1 VWVSSKA
8 KAGKDAAELAGLDQP
23 TGVTATTDLEAI
35 LAAKPECVVYTAMA
49 DNRLVE
55 ALEDYRRILAAGVN
69 IVASAA
75 VFLQYPWGTL
85 PDEMIAPI
93 QQAAEAGNAS
103 IFVNGIDP
111 GFANDLLPM
120 ALAGTCQ
127 SIEQIRCMEIINY
140 DTYDSATVMFDVMGF
155 GKPLDDIPMLLQPG
169 VLSLAWGSV
178 VRQLAAGLGISL
190 DEVTETYVREPAP
203 EDFDI
208 ASGHIAKDTAAA
220 LRFEVRGMV
229 GGKPVVVLEHVT
241 RIRDDL
247 CPEWPQPAQEGGSY
261 RIEITGEPSYSVDL
275 CLSSPNGDHNHAGLV
290 ATAARV
296 VNRHPRG
303 RRRTAGYPHYVRLA
317 SHHRKRAVRWQ
328 LTGNSRQRRACHAYA
343 VSHWCDRIG
352 GHCGCCRRRP
362 GRVGRPQRRGVQPA
376 DVHDHR

>member
-1 VWVSSKA
+1 MAIRVAAVGTGNVGRHALTQLITDARFELTGVWVSSDA
-8 KAGKDAAELAGLDQP
+8 KAGRDAADLAGLDTP
-23 TGVTATTDLEAI
+23 TGVVATTDLDAI
-35 LAAKPECVVYTAMA
+35 LADRPQCVVYTAMA
-49 DNRLVE
+49 DNRIVE
-55 ALEDYRRILAAGVN
+55 ALDDYRRILAAGVN
-69 IVASAA
+69 VVASAA

-85 PDEMIAPI
+85 PKEMIAPI
-93 QQAAEAGNAS
+93 QQAAEEGGAS

-127 SIEQIRCMEIINY
+127 SIEQVRCMEIINY

-155 GKPLDDIPMLLQPG
+155 GKPLDETPMLLQPG

-178 VRQLAAGLGISL
+178 VRQLAAGLGVTL

-208 ASGHIAKDTAAA
+208 ASGHVAKGTAAA

-229 GGKPVVVLEHVT
+229 AGAPVVVLEHVT

-247 CPEWPQPAQEGGSY
+247 CPDWPQPAQEGGSY
-261 RIEITGEPSYSVDL
+261 RIEITGEPSYVVDL
-275 CLSSPNGDHNHAGLV
+275 RLSSAHGDHNHAGLV

-296 VNRHPRG
+296 VNAIPEVVAAAPG
-303 RRRTAGYPHYVRLA
+303 IRTTLDLPLV
-317 SHHRKRAVRWQ
+317 
-328 LTGNSRQRRACHAYA
+328 TGNGLYA
-343 VSHWCDRIG
+343 
-352 GHCGCCRRRP
+352 
-362 GRVGRPQRRGVQPA
+362 GR
-376 DVHDHR
+376 

>member
-1 VWVSSKA
+1 MAIKVAAIGTGNVGKHALTQLIVDPRFELTGVWVSSES
-8 KAGKDAAELAGLDQP
+8 KAGKDAAELAGLDDS
-23 TGVTATTDLEAI
+23 TGITATTDLEAI
-35 LAAKPECVVYTAMA
+35 LAAEPECVVYTAMA

-69 IVASAA
+69 VVASAA

-93 QQAAEAGNAS
+93 QTAAEAGKS
-103 IFVNGIDP
+103 SLFVNGIDP

-155 GKPLDDIPMLLQPG
+155 GKPLDDVPMLLQPG
-169 VLSLAWGSV
+169 VLGLAWGSV

-208 ASGHIAKDTAAA
+208 ASGHIAKGTAAA
-220 LRFEVRGMV
+220 LRFEVRGML

-241 RIRDDL
+241 RTRDDL
-247 CPEWPQPAQEGGSY
+247 CPDWPQPAQQGGSY
-261 RIEITGEPSYSVDL
+261 RIEITGEPSYVLDL
-275 CLSSPNGDHNHAGLV
+275 SLSSPNGDHNHAGLV

-296 VNRHPRG
+296 VNAIPEVVAAP
-303 RRRTAGYPHYVRLA
+303 AGICTTLNLPLV
-317 SHHRKRAVRWQ
+317 
-328 LTGNSRQRRACHAYA
+328 TGKGLYA
-343 VSHWCDRIG
+343 
-352 GHCGCCRRRP
+352 
-362 GRVGRPQRRGVQPA
+362 A
-376 DVHDHR
+376 N

>member
-1 VWVSSKA
+1 MAIKVAAIGTGNVGKHALTQLIVDPRFELTGVWVSSES
-8 KAGKDAAELAGLDQP
+8 KAGKDAAELAGLDDS
-23 TGVTATTDLEAI
+23 TGITATTDLEAI
-35 LAAKPECVVYTAMA
+35 LAAEPECVVYTAMA

-69 IVASAA
+69 VVASAA

-93 QQAAEAGNAS
+93 QTAAEAGKS
-103 IFVNGIDP
+103 SLFVNGIDP

-155 GKPLDDIPMLLQPG
+155 GKPLDEVPMLLQPG
-169 VLSLAWGSV
+169 VLGLAWGSV

-203 EDFDI
+203 EEFDI
-208 ASGHIAKDTAAA
+208 VSGHIAKGTAAA
-220 LRFEVRGMV
+220 LRFEVRGML

-241 RIRDDL
+241 RTRDDL
-247 CPEWPQPAQEGGSY
+247 CPHWPQPAQEGGSY
-261 RIEITGEPSYSVDL
+261 RIEITGEPSYVLDL
-275 CLSSPNGDHNHAGLV
+275 SLSSPNGDHNHAGLV
-290 ATAARV
+290 ATAARIVNAIPEV
-296 VNRHPRG
+296 VAAP
-303 RRRTAGYPHYVRLA
+303 AGICTTLNLPLI
-317 SHHRKRAVRWQ
+317 
-328 LTGNSRQRRACHAYA
+328 TGKGLYA
-343 VSHWCDRIG
+343 
-352 GHCGCCRRRP
+352 
-362 GRVGRPQRRGVQPA
+362 A
-376 DVHDHR
+376 N